1 MKVKVTIEGPEMPA
15 PVVFELDE
23 FNMEQTRDL
32 ICDYDTDGRPINHR
46 ENPANPGVM
55 VFIKGR
61 SNKKGA

>member
-1 MKVKVTIEGPEMPA
+1 MKVKVTLEISEMPA
-15 PVVFELDE
+15 PVVLELDD

-32 ICDYDTDGRPINHR
+32 ICDYDTDGRPINRR

-61 SNKKGA
+61 LNKKGS